1 MKEYQECRSVVGFN
15 PQKNMKLTKNI
26 LLAAALTSLSVGT
39 ANAAIIMVAEYHLGE
54 AGSLGASNS
63 SLIDS
68 ATGGTP
74 SGAQNMDGTAGNPS
88 GTSVGT
94 VGVFAPGSTAYLDTS
109 ATNAGWYTN
118 SGNMATLPTD
128 NFAFGIYARTATL
141 QSKDIFILGGGT
153 GAFKLSMDSNGW
165 GASSSNVSWIGNS
178 NGTSGS
184 FTANTWVHL
193 ALVRNNGSTAFYID
207 GVQQGSTYGG
217 VPVHDT
223 AHISVASGG
232 VSYFNG
238 NLDEARVVTFDV
250 ADAGA
255 GNINVLNAL
264 QAIPE
269 PSSVLLGGLGML
281 ALLRRRR

>member
-1 MKEYQECRSVVGFN
+1 MKFKITS
-15 PQKNMKLTKNI
+15 
-26 LLAAALTSLSVGT
+26 LAAIASLALVASSSQ
-39 ANAAIIMVAEYHLGE
+39 AAITMVAEYHLGE

-63 SLIDS
+63 SLLDS
-68 ATGGTP
+68 ASGGTP
-74 SGAQNMDGTAGNPS
+74 SGAQNMDGNAGSPS

-109 ATNAGWYTN
+109 ATNAGWYNN
-118 SGNMATLPTD
+118 SGNMTTLPTD

-141 QSKDIFILGGGT
+141 QSSDIFILGGSA
-153 GAFKLSMDSNGW
+153 GAFKLSMNSNGW
-165 GASSSNVSWIGNS
+165 GASSHNLAWIGNG

-193 ALVRNNGSTAFYID
+193 ALVRNNGATAFYID
-207 GVQQGSTYGG
+207 GVQQGSTYAG

-264 QAIPE
+264 QAVPE
-269 PSSVLLGGLGML
+269 PSSALLGGLGLL